1 MAWYDRMVG
10 NSADRD
16 TRQRALNSMLPD
28 WTSWTYPG
36 ASNAAFMVSTWNATQ
51 TERILPTFMAQS
63 QQAYGGNTVV
73 FSVILARL
81 MLYTEAVFKFR
92 NVGDKRL
99 RGNTDLAVLEKP
111 WPNGTTGELLA
122 RMEQDSSLAG
132 NAYIWNTGEQLVRL
146 RPDYVTIVSEQVRD
160 VLGRT
165 YRKVIG
171 YFWDPR
177 IGGDYKTDP
186 QFFTVDEVAH
196 YSPLPDPLADFRGM
210 SWLTPIAREIQADQG
225 LTDYKISYLDNAAT
239 PNLMLK
245 YDQELDPKVINR
257 LNAQLEA
264 RHTGV
269 DKAFR
274 TIILDQGGDLTVV
287 GSTPEQMNF
296 TTVQAAGENRI
307 AAAGGVPGIV
317 VGLKEG
323 LMAATYSN
331 YEQAMRRFADVT
343 MRPLWRMTC
352 AALAPLVIVPPGTQL
367 WYDVSDVA
375 ALRQGEKERADTLY
389 VKAQAAKDLVDAGY
403 TLDSIIAA
411 LESGDF
417 NQLVPDPKP
426 VLPRPSPNALN
437 GAPGE
442 IGNVDGSTQ
451 PAPGGGQI
459 PVGISAPVN
468 GKIKAGV

>member
-1 MAWYDRMVG
+1 MAWYHRMRG
-10 NSADRD
+10 NSADLE
-16 TRQRALNSMLPD
+16 TRRRALNTALPD

-36 ASNAAFMVSTWNATQ
+36 ASNAAFLVSSWDAQT

-63 QQAYGGNTVV
+63 QQGYGGNTVV

-92 NVGDKRL
+92 NLDDKRL
-99 RGNTDLAVLEKP
+99 RGNTNLSILEKP

-132 NAYIWNTGEQLVRL
+132 NSYTWNEGEQLVRF
-146 RPDYVTIVSEQVRD
+146 RPDYVTIVSEQFSD
-160 VLGRT
+160 PLGRT
-165 YRKVIG
+165 FRKVIG
-171 YFWDPR
+171 YFWDPKV
-177 IGGDYKTDP
+177 GGDYTTDP

-196 YSPLPDPLADFRGM
+196 YSPIPDPLANFRGM
-210 SWLTPIAREIQADQG
+210 SWLTPVAREIQADQG

-245 YDQELDPKVINR
+245 YDQEMDPTVINR
-257 LNAQLEA
+257 LQSQLEA
-264 RHTGV
+264 RHSGV

-274 TIILDQGGDLTVV
+274 TIILDQGGDLEVV
-287 GSTPEQMNF
+287 GSTMEQMNF

-331 YEQAMRRFADVT
+331 YAQAMRRFADLT
-343 MRPLWRMTC
+343 MRPLWRITC
-352 AALAPLVIVPPGTQL
+352 GALAPLVNVPPGTRL

-375 ALRQGEKERADTLY
+375 ALQQGEQERADTAL
-389 VKAQAAKDLVDAGY
+389 VQSKAIHELVGAGY
-403 TLDSIIAA
+403 THESAVSAIT
-411 LESGDF
+411 SGDF
-417 NQLVPDPKP
+417 NLLEKDETPVQTNKLVLDSANPPP
-426 VLPRPSPNALN
+426 GIPE
-437 GAPGE
+437 APG
-442 IGNVDGSTQ
+442 V
-451 PAPGGGQI
+451 P
-459 PVGISAPVN
+459 PVPVQASSN
-468 GKIKAGV
+468 GKQIGGVVNAVK